1 MKKIKQ
7 RTTVLFLKNVPA
19 NIKAQFKAVC
29 AKREISMTQAIVNYM
44 EQTVKITTKGTGLK
58 L

>member
-19 NIKAQFKAVC
+19 NIKAKFKAVC